1 MILTQD
7 RKWIASVSSM
17 QGKKKLKRTSHVF
30 DNDDLFIRVDFNDE
44 KLVSD
49 WRGGLYNYRFSFAS

>member
-17 QGKKKLKRTSHVF
+17 QGKKNSNGRVTS
-30 DNDDLFIRVDFNDE
+30 LIMMICLLE
-44 KLVSD
+44 
-49 WRGGLYNYRFSFAS
+49 